1 LVGLVVAVVQEI
13 LQMLRGLLHLV
24 EEVLM
29 VEVAQSIQAVAEV
42 EEQAVLLRLVLVVQE
57 L

>member
-1 LVGLVVAVVQEI
+1 LVGLVVAVVQEM

-29 VEVAQSIQAVAEV
+29 VEVAQSIQVVAEV